1 MMTRVV
7 ALCALAVAFVPGS
20 PAKSQG
26 FTLEQ
31 ALSAPFAS
39 GLVAS
44 QKTGSLAW
52 VENEQGKR
60 NLWIATRDGSGK
72 YVSKRLTSYNEDDG
86 QEMSQVAWA
95 PGGEHLIFV
104 RGGDS
109 EFPGRPDPNP
119 ALIPE
124 GVSQSIWLQASAR
137 MSGHSTIGGAR
148 EYNVAHYTNAFD
160 LQ

>member
-1 MMTRVV
+1 MMTRVIV
-7 ALCALAVAFVPGS
+7 LCALAVAFVSGS

-52 VENEQGKR
+52 VENEQGRR

-72 YVSKRLTSYNEDDG
+72 YMSKRLTSYNEDDG
-86 QEMSQVAWA
+86 QEIYQVAWT
-95 PGGEHLIFV
+95 PDGEDLI
-104 RGGDS
+104 
-109 EFPGRPDPNP
+109 
-119 ALIPE
+119 
-124 GVSQSIWLQASAR
+124 
-137 MSGHSTIGGAR
+137 
-148 EYNVAHYTNAFD
+148 Y
-160 LQ
+160 

>member
-7 ALCALAVAFVPGS
+7 ALCALAVAFVSAS
-20 PAKSQG
+20 PARSQS
-26 FTLEQ
+26 FTIEQ

-39 GLVAS
+39 DLVAN

-72 YVSKRLTSYNEDDG
+72 YESRRLTSYNEDDG
-86 QEMSQVAWA
+86 QEMYQVAWT
-95 PGGEHLIFV
+95 PGGEYLIYV

-124 GVSQSIWLQASAR
+124 GVTQ
-137 MSGHSTIGGAR
+137 
-148 EYNVAHYTNAFD
+148 
-160 LQ
+160 

>member
-1 MMTRVV
+1 MMTRVI
-7 ALCALAVAFVPGS
+7 ALCALAVAFVFASLASG
-20 PAKSQG
+20 QG

-52 VENEQGKR
+52 IENEQGKR

-72 YVSKRLTSYNEDDG
+72 YGSRRLTSYNEDDG
-86 QEMSQVAWA
+86 QEMYQVAWT
-95 PGGEHLIFV
+95 PDGEHLVYV

-109 EFPGRPDPNP
+109 EFPERPDPNP

-124 GVSQSIWLQASAR
+124 GVSQNI
-137 MSGHSTIGGAR
+137 
-148 EYNVAHYTNAFD
+148 
-160 LQ
+160 